1 VIDTWEKFCFFRAMK
16 QWSLGLLCLA
26 VCAVGCGPDVEA
38 IPQVTDQ
45 MARDMGVEKPQL
57 QRGRDLYMAHCNQ
70 CHARVQP
77 AKIDPEYWREILPH
91 MSKNAKLNSSQLRD
105 LQTYLIAAHGTVYQL
120 DPQH

>member
-1 VIDTWEKFCFFRAMK
+1 MTHWPLVMVCFA
-16 QWSLGLLCLA
+16 LG
-26 VCAVGCGPDVEA
+26 AVGCGPDVEA

-45 MARDMGVEKPQL
+45 MAMEMGAPKSKL

-70 CHARVQP
+70 CHERVTP

-91 MSKNAKLNSSQLRD
+91 MSKNAKLNATQLQD

-120 DPQH
+120 DPKH

>member
-1 VIDTWEKFCFFRAMK
+1 MK

-45 MARDMGVEKPQL
+45 MAMDMGVEKPQL
-57 QRGRDLYMAHCNQ
+57 QRGRDLYMAHCHQ